1 MSRLTKATLGVLPT
15 ITTLTC
21 LGLAGWIWL
30 PYNDES
36 TARQQTQAVVTPA
49 PATTIADE
57 LNAGAEALVSRPLF
71 HISRR
76 PPAAPE
82 AAPEAAPVEV
92 TLSLTGVIESGD
104 VQIALLRLSNN
115 PEPLRRR
122 VGENVGDW
130 QITDITKTSITVVAP
145 NGEEQIIGLSPSN
158 P

>member
-1 MSRLTKATLGVLPT
+1 MSGLTKATLGVLPT
-15 ITTLTC
+15 LTTLTC

-30 PYNDES
+30 PYNDDGAS
-36 TARQQTQAVVTPA
+36 RQQIQP
-49 PATTIADE
+49 TTITSQAEAGPDQLE
-57 LNAGAEALVSRPLF
+57 TGAEELVARPLF

-82 AAPEAAPVEV
+82 SAPEPAPVEV

-130 QITDITKTSITVVAP
+130 RITDITKTSITVVAP
-145 NGEEQIIGLSPSN
+145 NGEEQIIGLSPTS